1 MINLKD
7 CSFSIHESKKK
18 TARAA
23 LQDEVT
29 NGFTYTVEISFH
41 GYRKQL
47 TYDFTE
53 ASYKQLGEDIGLS
66 IFKLYESS
74 MIK

>member
-23 LQDEVT
+23 LQDEVAK
-29 NGFTYTVEISFH
+29 GFTYTIEISFH
-41 GYRKQL
+41 AYRKIL
-47 TYDFTE
+47 T
-53 ASYKQLGEDIGLS
+53 
-66 IFKLYESS
+66 
-74 MIK
+74 